1 MNSMS
6 PSVYSFV
13 GDGVTYLGV
22 IGIASSFV
30 ILFTA
35 FRRYFIAQA
44 SQSAAM
50 CSSSDLKENSDISL
64 NSPLRK

>member
-35 FRRYFIAQA
+35 FRRYF
-44 SQSAAM
+44 
-50 CSSSDLKENSDISL
+50 